1 LLGGAHLWIARRLGF
16 GIIVLWVV
24 STVVF
29 AATQALPSDAARAIL
44 GQSAT
49 PSALAALRQQLGL
62 DRPLLAQYGH
72 WLGGVLTGDFG
83 TSLAARQPVTQVI
96 GGRLANSLSLLLCVA
111 LIAIPLSLFLGS
123 VTAIRRDRLLD
134 RSMLLVSLVLTA
146 LPEFV
151 VGMAAVILFA
161 TTVFTVLPAV
171 SLFAPADSPFA
182 HPRAIA
188 LPVLTLV
195 LAVVPYLYRQVR
207 ASMIDVLESEYI
219 AMARFKGM
227 PERIVMRRHA
237 LPNALIPVIQAAS
250 LMLTWLLGGVVV
262 IEFLF
267 RYPGLGTALSDAIA
281 NRDLPVIQG
290 VVLIF
295 AAGVVLFNL
304 LADVLTVYL
313 TPKLRTAASAR

>member
-1 LLGGAHLWIARRLGF
+1 
-16 GIIVLWVV
+16 
-24 STVVF
+24 
-29 AATQALPSDAARAIL
+29 
-44 GQSAT
+44 
-49 PSALAALRQQLGL
+49 
-62 DRPLLAQYGH
+62 
-72 WLGGVLTGDFG
+72 
-83 TSLAARQPVTQVI
+83 
-96 GGRLANSLSLLLCVA
+96 
-111 LIAIPLSLFLGS
+111 
-123 VTAIRRDRLLD
+123 
-134 RSMLLVSLVLTA
+134 
-146 LPEFV
+146 
-151 VGMAAVILFA
+151 
-161 TTVFTVLPAV
+161 
-171 SLFAPADSPFA
+171 
-182 HPRAIA
+182 
-188 LPVLTLV
+188 
-195 LAVVPYLYRQVR
+195 VR